1 MRDTL
6 RVAPGRYRVYRA
18 CSRFPKLSSSL
29 FLPVSFFL
37 PFAVHIASLS
47 LSLSLSRGSSS
58 DHAPPSSILSP
69 SCRQCIRFVCIHT
82 PSLDIPAQ
90 DTLSWPGVVLFTNAR
105 SARAVKTLRFPDA
118 RPFFSILPEAFG
130 ITFFPSGAPP
140 PPPPPPRSFR
150 SSRLGS
156 NASCAF
162 CVLPSLFRPRPHQG
176 DRLTSNL
183 PMRRKL

>member
-1 MRDTL
+1 
-6 RVAPGRYRVYRA
+6 
-18 CSRFPKLSSSL
+18 
-29 FLPVSFFL
+29 L